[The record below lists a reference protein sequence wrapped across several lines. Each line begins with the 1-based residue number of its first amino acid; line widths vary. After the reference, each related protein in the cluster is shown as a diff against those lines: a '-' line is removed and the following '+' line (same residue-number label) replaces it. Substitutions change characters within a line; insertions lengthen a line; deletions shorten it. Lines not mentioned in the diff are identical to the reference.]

1 VTPLDS
7 RPGAP
12 SPAVD
17 HDSYSDDY
25 IRSVLTSVKTVAMV
39 GASDNV
45 SRPSY
50 FVLKYLINKRYRVFP
65 INPGIA
71 GTMLLGQRVYGSL
84 AEIPVP
90 IDLVDVFRKPEALSA
105 VVDEVLA
112 LNPLPKVIWFQLS
125 LRDDAVAARAEA
137 HGIKVIQ
144 NRCMKIEYGRL
155 CGEIGWMGVNSRT
168 LSSKKPV
175 LNPTGFQHLDLEGKG

>member
-1 VTPLDS
+1 MNHDAYP
-7 RPGAP
+7 
-12 SPAVD
+12 
-17 HDSYSDDY
+17 DSYV
-25 IRSVLTSVKTVAMV
+25 RSILTSSKTVAMV

-45 SRPSY
+45 ARPSY

-71 GTMLLGQRVYGSL
+71 GTELLGRKVYASL
-84 AEIPVP
+84 SEVPEP
-90 IDLVDVFRKPEALSA
+90 IDVLDVFRKPEAIPGI
-105 VVDEVLA
+105 VDEA
-112 LNPLPKVIWFQLS
+112 LKLDPKPKVIWMQLG
-125 LRDDAVAARAEA
+125 LRDDASAARAEA
-137 HGIKVIQ
+137 AGIKVVM

-175 LNPTGFQHLDLEGKG
+175 LNATGFQHLDIGEKG